1 MEKIITMVTLYC
13 LVGQS
18 ITNLH
23 LTQQF
28 YSNIIRWIAYKYIG
42 LQVLFESALTFY
54 FLTH

>member
-28 YSNIIRWIAYKYIG
+28 YSNINRLIAYKYIG
-42 LQVLFESALTFY
+42 LQMLFESALIFY
-54 FLTH
+54 FLIH